1 MNKLKFKTLCFAK
14 KNISLEK
21 GDLIRGF
28 TLIELIV
35 SITII
40 AVMTVLAIINF
51 VDINKK
57 ARDSKR
63 MADLE
68 KVRVALELA
77 RQIGNTYPE
86 FKTGLSPTYL
96 STFPVGPKG
105 DIYDYTQLNSGFA
118 YTLDA
123 SLEGLGSTN
132 GSYTTSNCGAGLIC
146 NYRATNP

>member
-1 MNKLKFKTLCFAK
+1 MKKIKSDLNK
-14 KNISLEK
+14 
-21 GDLIRGF
+21 GF

-68 KVRVALELA
+68 KIRVALELS
-77 RQIGNTYPE
+77 RQLGTTYPA
-86 FKTGLSPTYL
+86 TMGGLIPTYL
-96 STFPVGPKG
+96 QSNLSGPKG
-105 DIYDYTQLNSGFA
+105 DVYDYSQLNSGFA

-123 SLEGLGSTN
+123 SLEGVGNTTGN
-132 GSYTTSNCGAGLIC
+132 YTTSSCGTNFVC
-146 NYRATNP
+146 NYRVTNP